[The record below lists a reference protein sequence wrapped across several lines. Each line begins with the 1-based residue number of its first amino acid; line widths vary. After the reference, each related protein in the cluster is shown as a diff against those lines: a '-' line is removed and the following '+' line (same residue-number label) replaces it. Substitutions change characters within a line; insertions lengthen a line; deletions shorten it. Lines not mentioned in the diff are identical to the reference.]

1 MGVAFEGEDGIGGGE
16 GIELAFADGLGD
28 GFKFFA
34 SEAFE
39 EIGEMFSEDGDVLG
53 IGAERGIE
61 VGRLAGILS
70 AEFVGFD
77 QARGFILLFEE

>member
-16 GIELAFADGLGD
+16 GIKLAFSDGLGD

-34 SEAFE
+34 GEAFE

-77 QARGFILLFEE
+77 QARRFILLFEE